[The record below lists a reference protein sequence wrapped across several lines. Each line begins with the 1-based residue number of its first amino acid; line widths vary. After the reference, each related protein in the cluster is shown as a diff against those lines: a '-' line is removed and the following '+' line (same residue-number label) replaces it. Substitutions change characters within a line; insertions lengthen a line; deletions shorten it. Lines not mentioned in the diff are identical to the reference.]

1 MRTIVATGA
10 LAVLLLGCAQQAVAR
25 PHALQVP
32 RQRSVALFTKRA
44 AAEARPARLA
54 RPRNELR
61 ALELDVVARI
71 NAQRGARGLKPLRV
85 SRGLTAAATY
95 HSREMGLNGFFEH
108 ESVNGAPFWKRIERF
123 YPAGRSWWAVGENIF
138 YESPDTTARSTV
150 HEWMTSAPHR
160 ENILSPEWREIGIGA
175 AHFASAKGT
184 FEGGSVTIVTAD
196 FGARG

>member
-1 MRTIVATGA
+1 
-10 LAVLLLGCAQQAVAR
+10 
-25 PHALQVP
+25 
-32 RQRSVALFTKRA
+32 
-44 AAEARPARLA
+44 
-54 RPRNELR
+54 
-61 ALELDVVARI
+61 VVARI
-71 NAQRGARGLKPLRV
+71 NDQRGARGLKPLRV

-108 ESVNGAPFWKRIERF
+108 ESLNGAPFWKRLERF
-123 YPAGRSWWAVGENIF
+123 YPAGRGSWAVGENIF

-150 HEWMTSAPHR
+150 HEWMTSVPHR

-184 FEGGSVTIVTAD
+184 FGGSSVTIVTAD